1 MVTGGILQGVP
12 DLSNVQNYNAPS
24 DGDIVYNIDWTP
36 GGNLGWMYYEGA
48 WVKFGL
54 TNTGVFQFGAYDSS
68 YPQHIGLGRAA
79 SATYRLEV
87 EGSQRIT
94 GDLRVDGRGG
104 VAPDKYITRRTQGDG
119 VTLNYPITSYAG
131 VVHTSKSVIVT
142 VNGVLQHPDV
152 NYTVDTNGT
161 NVVFAAGDAPSTD
174 DFVEI
179 RELPI

>member
-1 MVTGGILQGVP
+1 M
-12 DLSNVQNYNAPS
+12 NYNAPS

-48 WVKFGL
+48 WIKFGL

-104 VAPDKYITRRTQGDG
+104 VAPDKYITRRTRYKY
-119 VTLNYPITSYAG
+119 LNYPITSYAG
-131 VVHTSKSVIVT
+131 VVHNSSQLLSTELISTS
-142 VNGVLQHPDV
+142 DV

-161 NVVFAAGDAPSTD
+161 NVVFAAGDAPSTE